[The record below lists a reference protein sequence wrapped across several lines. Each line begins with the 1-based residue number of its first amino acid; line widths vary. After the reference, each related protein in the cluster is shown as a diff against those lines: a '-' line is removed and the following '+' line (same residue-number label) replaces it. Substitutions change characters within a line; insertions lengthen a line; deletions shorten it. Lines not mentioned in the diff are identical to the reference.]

1 MRKLIRKGLAVLLGS
16 AISLGNSLA
25 SAQEFPARP
34 IKVIVPFAAG
44 SAVDSV
50 GRIIANELTA
60 RLKTPVVVE
69 NRAGATGAIGSESVA
84 KAPADGYTL
93 LVGTTGTHATN
104 PSIYPN
110 LGYNPIRDFA
120 PVGFVVSLSM
130 LIASYPGAPFRTLP
144 ELIEYARANPG
155 KLSFATTTA
164 PGIVIGES
172 IKSRAK
178 LDIVYVPYKSSL
190 GALNDVMG
198 GQVALMVTDAG
209 VGTPQIKAGKL
220 RGLATTSLKASS
232 LLPDVPPVAATLP
245 GFEIITWFG
254 MFAPANTPSPIVEK
268 LAGSLQQILQDP
280 PIRDRMTQ
288 LGFETRPMTTTQ
300 FQTFVREENERWAV
314 WVKEFGIGAQQ

>member
-1 MRKLIRKGLAVLLGS
+1 MKNRIIRLSSFLIGTALSFATS
-16 AISLGNSLA
+16 MA
-25 SAQEFPARP
+25 SAQEFPSRP
-34 IKVIVPFAAG
+34 IKLIVPFAAG

-50 GRIIANELTA
+50 GRILANELTG
-60 RLKTPVVVE
+60 RLRTPVVVE

-110 LGYNPIRDFA
+110 LAYNPIRDFA

-144 ELIEYARANPG
+144 ELIDYARANPG

-172 IKSRAK
+172 IKARAK

-198 GQVALMVTDAG
+198 GQLPLMVTDAG

-220 RGLATTSLKASS
+220 RGIATTALKASP

-254 MFAPANTPSPIVEK
+254 MFAPANTPAPVVDK
-268 LAGSLQQILQDP
+268 LAGALQQTLQDP

-288 LGFETRPMTTTQ
+288 LGFETRPMTPAQ

-314 WVKEFGIGAQQ
+314 WVKQFGIGAQP

>member
-1 MRKLIRKGLAVLLGS
+1 MKRLMRTSFAVALGATLLLWNP
-16 AISLGNSLA
+16 IVP
-25 SAQEFPARP
+25 AQDFPSRP

-50 GRIIANELTA
+50 GRIIANDLTA
-60 RLKTPVVVE
+60 RLRTPVVVE

-84 KAPADGYTL
+84 KSPADGYTL
-93 LVGTTGTHATN
+93 LLGTTGTHATN

-144 ELIEYARANPG
+144 ELIDYARANPG

-198 GQVALMVTDAG
+198 GLVPLMVTDAG

-220 RGLATTSLKASS
+220 RGIATTSMKASS
-232 LLPDVPPVAATLP
+232 MLPDVPPVAATLP

-254 MFAPANTPSPIVEK
+254 MFAPANTPSPVVDK
-268 LAGSLQQILQDP
+268 LAGSLQQTLQDP

-288 LGFETRPMTTTQ
+288 LGFETRPMTAAQ
-300 FQTFVREENERWAV
+300 FQSFVREENERWAV